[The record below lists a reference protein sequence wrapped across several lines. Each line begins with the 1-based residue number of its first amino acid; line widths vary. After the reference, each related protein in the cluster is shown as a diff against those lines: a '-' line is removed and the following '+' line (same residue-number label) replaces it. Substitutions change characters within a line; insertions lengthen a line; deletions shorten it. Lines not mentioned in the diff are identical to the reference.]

1 MQQDNPIIYLI
12 TPSEFELR
20 TFSISLERVLDKH
33 NVACVRLE
41 QSTRD
46 EITIGKSA
54 DTLREI
60 CHSHD
65 IPLIMDTHFM
75 LVEKFGLDG
84 VHLKDGSKT
93 VRNARKVL
101 GKDSIIGAY
110 CSQSKHEGINATEAG
125 ADYVSFGPM
134 SGDLGDG
141 KHADPK
147 LFDWWSEM
155 IEYPI
160 VSETGLTLQLVR
172 RVANNCD
179 FLAFR
184 EEIWEAENPSKALDL
199 FLNEI

>member
-54 DTLREI
+54 DTLRDI

-93 VRNARKVL
+93 VRTARKSL

-147 LFDWWSEM
+147 LFKWWSEM

-172 RVANNCD
+172 RIANNCD

>member
-110 CSQSKHEGINATEAG
+110 CSQSRHEGINATEAG

-172 RVANNCD
+172 RIANNCD